1 MKKLRIGLC
10 YDMADKHKPK
20 PGEPRDKAAE
30 LDSPETVQ
38 ALKETL
44 TALGH
49 EVLPIGDGQDLLK
62 FLTGGGHVD
71 LVFNIAEGLHGR
83 SRESQVPALLE
94 MLGVPYTGADPLTLA
109 LCLDKAMFK
118 RVLLAEGIPTPA
130 FCEVGSGEQAEKLE
144 FPLPAFVKPAAEGSG
159 KGIKADCRVDNLESM
174 RKVALRLGNAYGWPV
189 IIEEYLPGM
198 ELTVGIVGNGDA
210 RVLGSMQ
217 IEFLPGSGGIYS
229 YQTKKQYLK
238 LVDYHVPPRLTPK
251 AVQEAEQTALK
262 TYHLTGCR
270 DFGRVDLRLDRQG
283 RPSVLEIN
291 PLAGLNPVSSD
302 LVILSK
308 AQGISYRALIGDIL
322 AAALKRTGLTAA

>member
-1 MKKLRIGLC
+1 MRRLRIGLVF
-10 YDMADKHKPK
+10 DLAEKHRPQ

-38 ALKETL
+38 ALQETI
-44 TALGH
+44 TSLGH

-62 FLTGGGHVD
+62 FLTGGESVD

-94 MLGVPYTGADPLTLA
+94 LLNIPYTGADPLTLA

-118 RVLLAEGIPTPA
+118 RVLKAEGILTPE
-130 FCEVGSGEQAEKLE
+130 FREVLSITDAESLE

-159 KGIKADCRVDNLESM
+159 KGIKADCRVDNLE
-174 RKVALRLGNAYGWPV
+174 ALRRVTLRVGTTYGWPV
-189 IIEEYLPGM
+189 IVEEFLPGM
-198 ELTVGIVGNGDA
+198 ELTVGIVGNDDA
-210 RVLGSMQ
+210 RAIGIMQ

-238 LVDYHVPPRLTPK
+238 LVDYHVPPRLSAKILKET
-251 AVQEAEQTALK
+251 EAAALQT
-262 TYHLTGCR
+262 YQLTGCR
-270 DFGRVDLRLDRQG
+270 DFGRVDFRLDRQG

-291 PLAGLNPVSSD
+291 PLAGLNPISSD

-308 AQGISYRALIGDIL
+308 AVGLNYKTLIGNIL
-322 AAALKRTGLTAA
+322 SAALTRTGLRNL